1 MNLKSR
7 ILVWY
12 LAKRIKKGAL
22 KMKPW
27 PKSIGVLGAVGAL
40 ATAIFNGVKTGD
52 WSGLVPALGA
62 VIAVFSHSATGT
74 GGQPTP

>member
-1 MNLKSR
+1 MSLKS
-7 ILVWY
+7 W
-12 LAKRIKKGAL
+12 LAVRYIAGRIKKGAL

-27 PKSIGVLGAVGAL
+27 PKSVGIIGAVGAL
-40 ATAIFNGVKTGD
+40 ATAIVNGIKTGD

-74 GGQPTP
+74 GGQPQ